1 MRHFAN
7 ARLPLPRAA
16 VVGLSS
22 LAMLSGLVLSGCGSS
37 SGSSGSDGT
46 ASNASVTATGAFGE
60 QPAVKIPKAKAGNS
74 LAVKTL
80 ISGTGPVLATT
91 DSLVGNYV
99 VYIWSGTSHRL
110 AQSTFGKAPA
120 LFSGRLLPGL
130 EKALRGKK
138 IHSRVLA
145 VIPPKDGYGSSGN
158 TRGGVQPS
166 DTLVFVID
174 MIQAF
179 PANASASGQSVSSGG
194 HGLPTVKPT
203 AGSGPTITVPQHGKP
218 PASLT
223 AQTLVKGAGPA
234 VRPGQ
239 TVVVQY
245 TGVVWRTGKV
255 FDSSWSR
262 GQPFGFTIDASPA
275 QVITG
280 WNTGLT
286 GKTVGS
292 RVMLVIPPKDGY
304 GSQGSSQAGIKGTD
318 TLVFVVDVLGA
329 FG

>member
-1 MRHFAN
+1 MRLFAN
-7 ARLPLPRAA
+7 IHRRLPRAA
-16 VVGLSS
+16 VAGLSS
-22 LAMLSGLVLSGCGSS
+22 LALLSGLALSGCGSS
-37 SGSSGSDGT
+37 PGSSGSDMAG
-46 ASNASVTATGAFGE
+46 NASVTATGAFGQ
-60 QPAVKIPKAKAGNS
+60 QPNVKIPKEKAGGP
-74 LAVKTL
+74 LTVKTL
-80 ISGTGPVLATT
+80 ISGNGPVLAST
-91 DSLVGNYV
+91 DSLVGDYA

-130 EKALRGKK
+130 ETALRGKR

-145 VIPPKDGYGSSGN
+145 VIPPKEGYGSTGN
-158 TRGGVQPS
+158 TQGGVKPT

-179 PANASASGQSVSSGG
+179 RPNASASGRSVSSGG
-194 HGLPTVKPT
+194 HGLPTVNATP
-203 AGSGPTITVPQHGKP
+203 GRVPTITVPKGKP
-218 PASLT
+218 PASLV
-223 AQTLVKGAGPA
+223 AKTLLDGTGPA
-234 VRPGQ
+234 VHAGQ

-245 TGVVWRTGKV
+245 TGVIWRTGKV

-262 GQPFGFTIDASPA
+262 GQPFGFTIDTSPA
-275 QVITG
+275 QVIPG